1 MPVRQNNGSKLGS
14 GNIVILTGAGVSRES
29 GLHTF
34 RDPDGIWAKV
44 KFEDVATPGAFSR
57 DPARVHEFY
66 NQRRRQLVSGTVHP
80 NRAHFALAEL
90 ERSWPGKFT
99 LVTQNVDDLHERAG
113 SARVIHMHGELLK
126 ARCHRCAERTHC
138 ADDLSRASRCSSCG
152 ASGTMRPDV
161 VWFGEMPL
169 LMDEIEAALDHA
181 DLFISIG
188 TSGNVY
194 PAAGFVQLAHD
205 AGAHTVELNLERSLG
220 ASSFDEGIYGPAT
233 EVVASYVE
241 ELLKSAAGR

>member
-1 MPVRQNNGSKLGS
+1 MV
-14 GNIVILTGAGVSRES
+14 LTGAGVSRES

-44 KFEDVATPGAFSR
+44 NIEDVATPGAFSR
-57 DPARVHEFY
+57 DPARVHDFY
-66 NQRRRQLVSGTVHP
+66 NTRRRQLLSGTVHP

-90 ERSWPGKFT
+90 ERSWRGAVT
-99 LVTQNVDDLHERAG
+99 LVTQNIDDLHERAG
-113 SARVIHMHGELLK
+113 SVRIIHMHGELLK
-126 ARCHRCAERTHC
+126 ARCERCGERTRC
-138 ADDLSRASRCSSCG
+138 VEDLSTASCCSHCG
-152 ASGTMRPDV
+152 AAGTMRPDV

-169 LMDEIEAALDHA
+169 RMDEIEAALDDA

-194 PAAGFVQLAHD
+194 PAAGFVELARD

-233 EVVASYVE
+233 EVVERYVR
-241 ELLKSAAGR
+241 ELLRPAAAAKHPSR